1 MAALCARVAVA
12 IQVALFIARPVD
24 CQTTVTFQGQLST
37 WFILNDSEPSTPG
50 VGARYVPTL
59 SIAHQLPDARL
70 VDGEASINTYGLGE
84 SPNWQEVNGEAHV
97 KPYRGWI
104 RYKTPRFE
112 ARGGLQQ
119 INFGPA
125 LILRPLRWF
134 DSVDPRDPLQLTEG
148 VYALLLRG
156 YLPHNFTVWGWGLYG
171 NDHLK
176 GLELNPTRERTPE
189 FGGRLQAP
197 LFKGEIAG
205 SLHHRYADLSRG
217 FAVVSDD
224 QDPRARETRYGLDG
238 KWDVGIG
245 LWFEAEVIRQT
256 SPALAAAA
264 DSRALTVGADYTFG
278 VGNGLHVLA
287 ESFLQDLPAAVLG
300 QQVSQRFT
308 AASLNYPLGLIDSLS
323 GIVTI
328 YTERGEVYRFVN
340 WQRTFDRWQFYFM
353 GFWNPQQLLLAPLS
367 TTGSGQSPLSGRG
380 VQIMAV
386 FNHGTGKSGSRTA
399 RPTNAPGVTWHR

>member
-1 MAALCARVAVA
+1 MTTSCARVAA
-12 IQVALFIARPVD
+12 ALLVVLLITRPAD
-24 CQTTVTFQGQLST
+24 CQTVTLQGQLST
-37 WFILNDSEPSTPG
+37 WFLLNDGEPSTPG

-59 SIAHQLPDARL
+59 SVEHPLPDARL
-70 VDGEASINTYGLGE
+70 IDGEVSINAYGLGE
-84 SPNWQEVNGEAHV
+84 SPSWEDVNGEAHL

-112 ARGGLQQ
+112 ARGGLQK
-119 INFGPA
+119 INFGSA
-125 LILRPLRWF
+125 LVLRPLRWF

-171 NDHLK
+171 NEHLK
-176 GLELNPTRERTPE
+176 GLELNPTRARTPE

-205 SLHHRYADLSRG
+205 SMHHRYADLSRG
-217 FAVVSDD
+217 FAVAGRD
-224 QDPRARETRYGLDG
+224 DPRAGEMRYGLDG

-256 SPALAAAA
+256 RPALGPS
-264 DSRALTVGADYTFG
+264 DSQALTVGADYTFG

-287 ESFLQDLPAAVLG
+287 ESFVQELPAAVLG
-300 QQVSQRFT
+300 QHVSQKFT
-308 AASLNYPLGLIDSLS
+308 AASVNYPIGLIDSLS
-323 GIVTI
+323 GIIAVDTD
-328 YTERGEVYRFVN
+328 RGEVYRFVN

-353 GFWNPQQLLLAPLS
+353 GFWN
-367 TTGSGQSPLSGRG
+367 
-380 VQIMAV
+380 
-386 FNHGTGKSGSRTA
+386 
-399 RPTNAPGVTWHR
+399 